1 MGVSFKVS
9 KTGKRFNPKP
19 ALQSETSAV
28 DEVSENSKESS
39 RKRKLEGDDVGGI
52 SPSDGGL
59 DISAE
64 HEVSF
69 TLNLYSDG
77 YSIGKPLEKEALRQG
92 PLQDVPK
99 SLHPYDRAS
108 ETLFSAIESG
118 RLPGD
123 ILDDIPCKY
132 VDGTLVC
139 EVRDYRNCGS
149 EQQPSPTVNKVRL
162 KMSLENVVKDIPLI
176 SDNSWTYGD
185 LMEVESRILKALQ
198 PTLCLDPTPK
208 LDKLSTNPV
217 PIKLNLA
224 LNRLRRKRLREM
236 PEVTVTSSNKIHG
249 KKVCIDRVPESSNS
263 RLGDLGI
270 ISGNIMPPHIN
281 ENLTTQNLSSNQLLA
296 LRSKG
301 FVPDASLPTVPSVSQ
316 QSRYQIGVGIARGM
330 QDHGSVSTVNP
341 SGASPAGQ
349 DMTMSYQNKLNSTP
363 PIQVKKEIQDM
374 PMPISSLSNFNK
386 RARPSPMGHDGIQQQ
401 QQIGQS
407 IDSLHGTD
415 MSWKNTLLQQ
425 SPRGIQYASTGTQK
439 YPQQMYDGVM
449 NQEVGT
455 MPFAAGQQ
463 GMRYG
468 LKEEPFDTVKMDGS
482 ELNRGRNDM
491 QMLGTDVSNLDPQQ
505 SRFQQ
510 RIPQHAFMRS
520 GIPQATWNNVIGQH
534 IEKDPRKEDQFQK
547 RKSAQS
553 PRLSAGALPQSPLSS
568 KSGEFSSGSVG
579 AHFGA
584 VATSAALGASQKE
597 KSTVNSV
604 PQVGVTQSVTS
615 SANDSMQRQHQAHAG
630 KRRTNSLPKTP
641 VMSGVGSPVSVGNMS
656 VPLNANSPSVG
667 TPPLADQT
675 VLDRFA
681 KIDSVNKRY
690 KLSSK
695 KNKVDDYPIRKPRA
709 FSAQNLS
716 VCLSNALNNED
727 FKNDLWPL
735 SKSLVGG
742 SMNNCKTRVINFLR
756 HPERIVQGSV
766 MSSVQRLRSRMIV
779 SEKPRDG
786 TVAMYYGDIEDG
798 DILAEE
804 DHLPTL
810 PNTHLAD
817 LLAAQYCSLMLREG
831 FQVED
836 QLQAKPVRMNVASTS
851 QPNPTAIPPT
861 NSGVDMQ
868 QFADAVSGQVSGEVA
883 KPTGNTSLNSSQN
896 LLAGAR
902 MLPPGNPQALQMSQG
917 LLSGVSMPAR
927 PQQLD
932 SQPSLQPQLQQ
943 PQQPQQPTNQH
954 SLIQQQQ
961 QQQFQRS
968 QMLLSANPIS
978 QLNAIGQN
986 SNMQLNNHMV
996 NKSSLPLQFMQQ
1008 QQQQQQQQQPQQQA
1022 QMQRKIMMGLGTAG
1036 MGNMGNNMVGLGGLG
1051 NAMSMGGA
1059 RGIGGT
1065 GMSAPMS
1072 PISNMGNMGQNMN
1085 LSQASN
1091 LSNAINQS
1099 IRSGKL
1105 TQQQAALVAQKFR
1118 RTGMIGGPQSSIAGM
1133 SGPRQQMLP
1142 GSAGLSSMLGQ
1153 NLNRANMNP
1162 LQRTPMGPMG
1172 PMGPPKLMPG
1182 INLYMN
1188 QQQQHIQLQQQMQ
1201 QQQLQQ
1207 QQQQQIQQQ
1216 QQQQLQQSQ
1225 QTQPQ
1230 QLQQLQQQQL
1240 QQQQQQQQ
1248 LQQQQL
1254 QQQQETTSPLQAVVS
1269 PSQVGS
1275 PSTMGIPQ
1283 MNQQTQ
1289 SQQPQQNPMSPQ
1301 QSNQRTPMSPQ
1312 QLNQR
1317 TPMSPQQLN
1326 QRTPMSPQMS
1336 SGAIHAIS
1344 TGNPEAC
1351 PASPQ
1356 LSSQTLGSV
1365 GSITNSPMELQ
1376 GVNKSNS
1383 VGNA

>member
-39 RKRKLEGDDVGGI
+39 RKRKLEGDDVTRI

-69 TLNLYSDG
+69 TLNLYTDG
-77 YSIGKPLEKEALRQG
+77 YSIGKPSEKEAVRLG
-92 PLQDVPK
+92 PLQDVAK

-208 LDKLSTNPV
+208 LDRLSTNPV

-281 ENLTTQNLSSNQLLA
+281 ENLTTQNLSPNQ
-296 LRSKG
+296 LRSKS

-316 QSRYQIGVGIARGM
+316 QSRYQIGVGITRGM
-330 QDHGSVSTVNP
+330 QDHGSVSAVNP

-374 PMPISSLSNFNK
+374 PMPMSSLSNFNK

-415 MSWKNTLLQQ
+415 MSWKNTLL
-425 SPRGIQYASTGTQK
+425 PRGIQYASTGIQK

-468 LKEEPFDTVKMDGS
+468 LKEEPFDTDKMDGS

-520 GIPQATWNNVIGQH
+520 GFPQATWNNVIGQH

-604 PQVGVTQSVTS
+604 PHVGVTQSVTS

-681 KIDSVNKRY
+681 KIDSVMRY

-695 KNKVDDYPIRKPRA
+695 KNKVDDYPIRKPRTY
-709 FSAQNLS
+709 SAQYLS
-716 VCLSNALNNED
+716 AYLSNASNNED
-727 FKNDLWPL
+727 FKNDAWPL
-735 SKSLVGG
+735 SKSLVGD
-742 SMNNCKTRVINFLR
+742 SMNICKTRVINFHR

-766 MSSVQRLRSRMIV
+766 MSIVHHRLRSRMIL

-817 LLAAQYCSLMLREG
+817 LLAAQYCSLMMREG
-831 FQVED
+831 FQVEG
-836 QLQAKPVRMNVASTS
+836 QLQAKQMRMNNASTS

-861 NSGVDMQ
+861 NSGVEMQ
-868 QFADAVSGQVSGEVA
+868 QYADAVSGQVSGEVA
-883 KPTGNTSLNSSQN
+883 KPTSSGNTSLNSSQN

-932 SQPSLQPQLQQ
+932 TQPSLQPQPQQ

-968 QMLLSANPIS
+968 QMLLGANPIS

-996 NKSSLPLQFMQQ
+996 NKSSLPLQFLQQ

-1022 QMQRKIMMGLGTAG
+1022 QIQRKIMMGLGS
-1036 MGNMGNNMVGLGGLG
+1036 NMGNNMVGLGSLG

-1085 LSQASN
+1085 LSQASI
-1091 LSNAINQS
+1091 SNAISQH

-1105 TQQQAALVAQKFR
+1105 TPQQAALVAQKFKM
-1118 RTGMIGGPQSSIAGM
+1118 RTGMIGGPQSNIAGM

-1142 GSAGLSSMLGQ
+1142 GSAGLSSMLGP
-1153 NLNRANMNP
+1153 NLSRGNMNP
-1162 LQRTPMGPMG
+1162 LQRSTMGPMG

-1188 QQQQHIQLQQQMQ
+1188 QQQQQIQLQQMQQQQQ

-1216 QQQQLQQSQ
+1216 QPQQLQQSQ

-1230 QLQQLQQQQL
+1230 QLQQQQQQLQQQQL
-1240 QQQQQQQQ
+1240 QQQQLQQQQ
-1248 LQQQQL
+1248 LQ

-1301 QSNQRTPMSPQ
+1301 QLNQRTPMSPQ

-1365 GSITNSPMELQ
+1365 GSIANSPMELQ